1 MVERAGKGQESGK
14 DSYSRA
20 KLLGVIDYE
29 GDKALL
35 LFYVEDWGGYV
46 LPICVDSS
54 AAFSIRK
61 AIENI
66 DFPRPLTHDLLVNI
80 LEKLDVTVEKV
91 TIDAMI
97 NNIYLATIV
106 LRDNRTGQVFY
117 IDSRPSDATA
127 IAVRVG
133 APIYIADH
141 LKKYAHP
148 YGTYIRFL
156 RKLRLIS
163 EKIEDLPEEE
173 EEKEEQELTT
183 EEETDDQ

>member
-1 MVERAGKGQESGK
+1 MVEKTNRGQESGK
-14 DSYSRA
+14 DSYSKA
-20 KLLGVIDYE
+20 ELIGVVDYE

-35 LFYVEDWGGYV
+35 LFYVEEWGGYV

-54 AAFSIRK
+54 VAFSIRK

-66 DFPRPLTHDLLVNI
+66 NFPRPLTHDLLVNI

-106 LRDNRTGQVFY
+106 LRDNRTGQIFH

-127 IAVRVG
+127 IAVRTG
-133 APIYIADH
+133 APIYIANH

-148 YGTYIRFL
+148 YSSYMKLL
-156 RKLRLIS
+156 RKLGFSTRIVE
-163 EKIEDLPEEE
+163 EKDEEE
-173 EEKEEQELTT
+173 EQVTT
-183 EEETDDQ
+183 EEEEDQ

>member
-1 MVERAGKGQESGK
+1 M
-14 DSYSRA
+14 
-20 KLLGVIDYE
+20 LGVVDYD

-35 LFYVEDWGGYV
+35 LFYVEDWGGYI
-46 LPICVDSS
+46 LPICVDTS

-66 DFPRPLTHDLLVNI
+66 DFPRPLTHDLLINI

-148 YGTYIRFL
+148 YSTYMRFL
-156 RKLRLIS
+156 RKLRLVTD
-163 EKIEDLPEEE
+163 KIGELPEERE
-173 EEKEEQELTT
+173 EDQELTT
-183 EEETDDQ
+183 EEETEDQ